1 MKKLF
6 WCLVILLS
14 SISLNAQTSQS
25 AIDAPNLDFSM
36 GDFTNWKRYLGTFRC
51 NNPSAPDEQKTY
63 SYTWSEINTTT
74 ERLKLIGDVRTLDPI
89 LQCDD
94 LQTNPDPGRDVA
106 RIGEPLKA
114 EGMRGSGCNVA
125 DIDAA
130 AEKLEYTYTVT
141 EATAILKYRFAA
153 VLHIPDQGG
162 EHIGDE
168 RPYLE
173 IQVNVTKPD
182 GSVIKVPCSSYN
194 TVVNKYSS
202 LLQRGST
209 PEPPT
214 QTHLNGVCSASK
226 GNPNE
231 YMFQPWTSALVDLR
245 QHIGS
250 SVTITV
256 ITHDCLVRCTGN
268 VPAAGG
274 HEAYG
279 YFRAEAMDINLSTRV
294 CNEEDAQI
302 AAPAGFASYKWSRSD
317 HYTMNTY
324 EGTPNITYIPANIM
338 LPNIVYTCELSDE
351 LGCAAIKV
359 DTKLDPVILKP
370 SFDYTTYCGGKV
382 QFESTS
388 TASGDNMISWIW
400 DAGEGEV
407 SGEVSDHTYSKPG
420 DYKVTLTATTENG
433 CKETFTKTISVPY
446 FPDLKINTDANV
458 CNGKEITISA
468 DNIESDSYI
477 EWSSSVAGQTFP
489 GLSSFSTT
497 PTQSQIYSIKVEDQR
512 GCTYTASK
520 EVRVFDKTHVY
531 IKGVDHICPTDEVQ
545 LELVGNDLSHI
556 QWNIHNST
564 DQQIVSVYPNE
575 PSTYSV
581 TAIDKNGCEVNASH
595 SITVYERPTLNFDVP
610 VVCSGSD
617 VIVKATGAQ
626 SYQWDHPDYSSFTG
640 GEIVLHD
647 IQEATHILV
656 TGYSADGC
664 TQSEI
669 VTVPVQQMPVV
680 TIEGA
685 TERCFNTEP
694 FIINAHGADEYI
706 WNNTEISNTFT
717 APSDRNHT
725 VSVVGKIGTCES
737 EPVKV
742 ELNTIESPKI
752 TALQENI
759 TICDGNEVTLQVSGA
774 EQYQWYNTTETSSTL
789 VVAPTESKTYTV
801 KGVSADGCFS
811 NEVDINVT
819 VNHADQV
826 TLHLEKAI
834 ACPGK
839 PDSAV
844 VVAQGAL
851 KYEWSSIPEIEGVSF
866 NKSDALHVN
875 YETPTIIKVKGTNE
889 LACSS
894 TAEIELT
901 LLPEPKFEFKVEPTC
916 VDESKPYVHVHG
928 LSPYSATSKWHWNMG
943 DGSDILQT
951 RDSIYTYDINTR
963 TEPFMLEVTAYDE
976 NGCKYEGEAEIKI
989 WKESWAPDAFSPN
1002 GDGINDRF
1010 GFYRTEYI
1018 TTCEFYIYN
1027 RLGEVVYEGHSKEDK
1042 WDGTYQGK
1050 PCPWG
1055 TYGWVLN
1062 YTSTIDGDTRDGVL
1076 KGQVTIIK

>member
-1 MKKLF
+1 
-6 WCLVILLS
+6 
-14 SISLNAQTSQS
+14 
-25 AIDAPNLDFSM
+25 
-36 GDFTNWKRYLGTFRC
+36 
-51 NNPSAPDEQKTY
+51 
-63 SYTWSEINTTT
+63 
-74 ERLKLIGDVRTLDPI
+74 
-89 LQCDD
+89 
-94 LQTNPDPGRDVA
+94 
-106 RIGEPLKA
+106 
-114 EGMRGSGCNVA
+114 MRGSGCNVA

-162 EHIGDE
+162 EHKGDE
-168 RPYLE
+168 RPYFE
-173 IQVNVTKPD
+173 IQINVTNPD
-182 GSVIKVPCSSYN
+182 GSTAEVPCSSYT
-194 TVVNKYSS
+194 TVVNEYSS
-202 LLQRGST
+202 LLKRGT
-209 PEPPT
+209 VPT
-214 QTHLNGVCSASK
+214 GGCTASK
-226 GNPNE
+226 GIPNE

-245 QHIGS
+245 EHIGS
-250 SVTITV
+250 QVTITV
-256 ITHDCLVRCTGN
+256 ITHDCLVRCTN
-268 VPAAGG
+268 NTPAAGG

-279 YFRAEAMDINLSTRV
+279 YFRAEAMDINLATRV

-317 HYTMNTY
+317 HFTMNTY
-324 EGTPNITYIPANIM
+324 EDKPNIAYIPANIM

-359 DTKLDPVILKP
+359 NTKLDPVILKP

-382 QFESTS
+382 KFESTS

-420 DYKVTLTATTENG
+420 DYEVTLTATTENG
-433 CKETFTKTISVPY
+433 CKQTFTKTISVPY
-446 FPDLKINTDANV
+446 FPDLKINADPNV
-458 CNGKEITISA
+458 CNGKEINVSA
-468 DNIESDSYI
+468 VNIELDSKI
-477 EWSSSVAGQTFP
+477 EWSSSLAGQTFP
-489 GLSSFSTT
+489 EINSFVTT
-497 PTQSQIYSIKVEDQR
+497 PTQSQIYSIKVTDQR
-512 GCTYTASK
+512 NCVYTASK

-531 IKGVDHICPTDEVQ
+531 IKGVDHICPTKEAK
-545 LELVGNDLSHI
+545 LELIGSDLTDI
-556 QWNIHNST
+556 NWNIPNT
-564 DQQIVSVYPNE
+564 KDQQIVSVFPNE
-575 PSTYSV
+575 TSTYTV
-581 TAIDKNGCEVNASH
+581 NATDKNGCEVNASH
-595 SITVYERPTLNFDVP
+595 IVNVYERPTLNFEVP
-610 VVCSGSD
+610 LVCQGSD
-617 VIVKATGAQ
+617 VTIKATGAQ
-626 SYQWDHPDYSSFTG
+626 SYLWHHPDFSSYSG
-640 GEIVLHD
+640 GEITIKN
-647 IQEATHILV
+647 IQETTTILV
-656 TGYSADGC
+656 TGYSPDGC
-664 TQSEI
+664 TNSQT
-669 VTVPVQQMPVV
+669 VTALVQQMPVV
-680 TIEGA
+680 TIEGT

-694 FIINAHGADEYI
+694 FIINAYGADEYI
-706 WNNTEISNTFT
+706 WNSTEISNTFT

-801 KGVSADGCFS
+801 KGISADGCIS

-826 TLHLEKAI
+826 TLHIEKAI

-875 YETPTIIKVKGTNE
+875 YDTPTIIKVKGTNE

-901 LLPEPKFEFKVEPTC
+901 LLPEPKFEFKVEPTY
-916 VDESKPYVHVHG
+916 VDESKPYVHLHG
-928 LSPYSATSKWHWNMG
+928 LSPYSENSKWHWNMG
-943 DGSDILQT
+943 DGSNILQA
-951 RDSIYTYDINTR
+951 RDTIYTYDISR
-963 TEPFMLEVTAYDE
+963 HTEPFMLEVTAYDE

-1027 RLGEVVYEGHSKEDK
+1027 RLGEVVYEGHSKDDK

-1062 YTSTIDGDTRDGVL
+1062 YTSTIDGDTREGVL